1 MADKLERTS
10 LTGKKSDKKG
20 SGEMKDFIVLT
31 SLGPAAE
38 YCGARLG
45 VYDKGHKQ
53 TLVVMQIHEYA
64 DRQIIKTN
72 QPSMLPCETPAA

>member
-1 MADKLERTS
+1 MFLQQSEKEGSKMRLNRTAFKEMRFKAVESVAEKLERTS

-20 SGEMKDFIVLT
+20 GGEMKDFIVLT

-45 VYDKGHKQ
+45 VYDKG
-53 TLVVMQIHEYA
+53 
-64 DRQIIKTN
+64 
-72 QPSMLPCETPAA
+72 QP